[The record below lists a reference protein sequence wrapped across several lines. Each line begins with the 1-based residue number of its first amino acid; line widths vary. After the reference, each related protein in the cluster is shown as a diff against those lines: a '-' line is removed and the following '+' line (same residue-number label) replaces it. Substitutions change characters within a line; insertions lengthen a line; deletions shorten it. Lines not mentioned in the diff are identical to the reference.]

1 MAPTNITSVVQSL
14 ADLLGVHGVASHVI
28 EAIRP
33 EMTHLIEN
41 FATRLDMYEKDLQEQ
56 KERGDKLEQRVVTLE
71 RQMKRQIIS
80 EKKRDV
86 AQVRNAIIIRTN
98 KSEKDIRLFI
108 SNCIELGGW
117 PSKVPANHLAIVE
130 LAPPPGKE
138 RATKVYRL
146 ILQDGQKA
154 SLFSGL
160 QKCDLGSESQIRVD
174 NDVPFFA
181 QNAKKQLEQLSYS
194 LRQKFAKS
202 DKLRVK
208 IFMSNLRLKIRCR
221 DSTARDAKDWWGP
234 EDARADKYFD
244 HTNVIFRPS
253 ETPATIPT
261 CKEFYKKIMDD
272 QD

>member
-1 MAPTNITSVVQSL
+1 MASTNITSVVQSL
-14 ADLLGVHGVASHVI
+14 ADLLGVHGVARDVI

-33 EMTHLIEN
+33 EMTNLIEN
-41 FATRLDMYEKDLQEQ
+41 FATRLDTYEKELQEQ
-56 KERGDKLEQRVVTLE
+56 KDRADELEKRVSTLE

-86 AQVRNAIIIRTN
+86 AQVRNAIIIRSN

-117 PSKVPANHLAIVE
+117 ASKVPPNHLAIVE

-138 RATKVYRL
+138 RTTKVFRVT
-146 ILQDGQKA
+146 LQDGQKA
-154 SLFSGL
+154 SVFRGL
-160 QKCDLGSESQIRVD
+160 QKCDLGKDSQIRVD

-208 IFMSNLRLKIRCR
+208 IVLSNLRLRIRCR
-221 DSTARDAKDWWGP
+221 DATARDAKDWWGP
-234 EDARADKYFD
+234 DDARASKYFD
-244 HTNVIFRPS
+244 DTNVIFRPS
-253 ETPATIPT
+253 ETPASVPT
-261 CKEFYKKIMDD
+261 CKMFYKKIMDD
-272 QD
+272 QE